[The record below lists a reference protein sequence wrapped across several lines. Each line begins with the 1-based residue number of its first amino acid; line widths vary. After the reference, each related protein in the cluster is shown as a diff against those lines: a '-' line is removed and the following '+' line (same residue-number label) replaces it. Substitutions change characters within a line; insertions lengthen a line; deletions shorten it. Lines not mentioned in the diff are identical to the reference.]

1 MNVTWE
7 VRSGIIYGTEDG
19 FVKRFFE
26 IVYQWG
32 VQRGEAPLTG
42 AFPEIRDKFKS
53 PPRVGDLGG

>member
-26 IVYQWG
+26 IVYQRG

-42 AFPEIRDKFKS
+42 DLGVSPKFKS